1 MPAARG
7 GRDMKSIAFV
17 GLGNMGLPMAANLVK
32 AGYRVHAADVRR
44 EAVEVAVGQ
53 GALGAG
59 SAAEAT
65 ARADVVITM
74 VPNSPEVEIAYLGP
88 QGVLEGAR
96 RGQIAIDM
104 STIDPATTR
113 RVGARLEAAGV
124 HMLDAPVSGGVPG
137 AVAGTLTIMVGG
149 APAVVAEARPILGA
163 MGKNV
168 VHVGPLG
175 SGEVAKICNNLLAG
189 VSMIAA
195 AEAFTI
201 GIRAGVDPKILH
213 DVIRTSSGNCW
224 AIEHNCPVP
233 GLVPKSASNRDF
245 AAGFM
250 TDLMAKDLSLA
261 RAAAR
266 DLGVPC
272 FTGALAH
279 DLYVLAS
286 RHGLGRKDFSAVIQL
301 LTASEGERS
310 A

>member
-1 MPAARG
+1 
-7 GRDMKSIAFV
+7 MKPIAFI
-17 GLGNMGLPMAANLVK
+17 GLGNMGLPMVANLIK
-32 AGYRVHAADVRR
+32 AGHRVHAADVRS
-44 EAVEVAVGQ
+44 EAVEAAVAQ
-53 GALGAG
+53 GAVAAR
-59 SAAEAT
+59 SAADAT
-65 ARADVVITM
+65 RQAEVVVTM
-74 VPNSPEVEIAYLGP
+74 VPNSPEVEVAYLGSG
-88 QGVLEGAR
+88 GVLEGAR

-113 RVGARLEAAGV
+113 KVGARLDAAGV
-124 HMLDAPVSGGVPG
+124 RMLDAPVSGGVPG

-149 APAVVAEARPILGA
+149 DPAVFAETRPILGL

-189 VSMIAA
+189 VSMVAA

-213 DVIRTSSGNCW
+213 EVIRTSSGNCW
-224 AIEHNCPVP
+224 ALEHNCPVP

-245 AAGFM
+245 APGFM

-279 DLYVLAS
+279 DLYMLAS
-286 RHGLGRKDFSAVIQL
+286 RHGLGRRDFSSVIQL
-301 LTASEGERS
+301 LTASEGSEPR
-310 A
+310 

>member
-1 MPAARG
+1 
-7 GRDMKSIAFV
+7 MKAIAFV
-17 GLGNMGLPMAANLVK
+17 GVGNMGLPMVANLIK
-32 AGYRVHAADVRR
+32 AGHRVHAADVRR
-44 EAVEVAVGQ
+44 EAVEAAVSQ
-53 GALGAG
+53 GAQGAE

-65 ARADVVITM
+65 SRAEVVITM
-74 VPNSPEVEIAYLGP
+74 VPNSPEVAVAYLGP
-88 QGVLEGAR
+88 SGVLKGAR

-113 RVGARLEAAGV
+113 KVGARLEAAGV
-124 HMLDAPVSGGVPG
+124 RMLDAPVSGGVPG

-149 APAVVAEARPILGA
+149 DPGAVAEVRPILAA

-201 GIRAGVDPKILH
+201 GTRAGVDPKILH
-213 DVIRTSSGNCW
+213 EVIRTSSGNCW
-224 AIEHNCPVP
+224 ALAHNCPSP
-233 GLVPKSASNRDF
+233 GLGPKAASSRDF

-279 DLYVLAS
+279 DLYMLAS
-286 RHGLGRKDFSAVIQL
+286 RHGLGRKDFSSVIEL
-301 LTASEGERS
+301 LTGSEGRRS

>member
-1 MPAARG
+1 
-7 GRDMKSIAFV
+7 MKSIAFV
-17 GLGNMGLPMAANLVK
+17 GLGNMGLPMVANLVK

-44 EAVEVAVGQ
+44 EAVEAAVGQ
-53 GALGAG
+53 GALAAE
-59 SAAEAT
+59 SAAGAT
-65 ARADVVITM
+65 GRAEVVITM

-88 QGVLEGAR
+88 GGVLEGAR
-96 RGQIAIDM
+96 AGQIAIDM

-113 RVGARLEAAGV
+113 KIGARLEAAGV
-124 HMLDAPVSGGVPG
+124 RMLDAPVSGGVPG

-149 APAVVAEARPILGA
+149 DPAVVAQARPILGA

-189 VSMIAA
+189 VSMLAA

-224 AIEHNCPVP
+224 ALEHNCPVP
-233 GLVPKSASNRDF
+233 GLVPKSASNRNF

-250 TDLMAKDLSLA
+250 TDLMAKDLGLA
-261 RAAAR
+261 VNAAR
-266 DLGVPC
+266 ELRVPV
-272 FTGALAH
+272 AVAPAAQQL
-279 DLYVLAS
+279 LRLAS
-286 RHGLGRKDFSAVIQL
+286 SHGYGRKDFSSVYAFL
-301 LTASEGERS
+301 KPSSGTAPV
-310 A
+310 

>member
-1 MPAARG
+1 
-7 GRDMKSIAFV
+7 MKSIAFV
-17 GLGNMGLPMAANLVK
+17 GLGNMGLPMVANLVK

-44 EAVEVAVGQ
+44 EAVDTAVGG
-53 GALGAG
+53 GALAAE
-59 SAAEAT
+59 SAAGAT
-65 ARADVVITM
+65 GRAEVIITM
-74 VPNSPEVEIAYLGP
+74 LPNSPDVEIAYLGP
-88 QGVLEGAR
+88 GGVLEGAR
-96 RGQIAIDM
+96 AGQLAIDM

-113 RVGARLEAAGV
+113 KVGARLEAAGV
-124 HMLDAPVSGGVPG
+124 RMLDAPVSGGVPG

-149 APAVVAEARPILGA
+149 DPAVVAQARPILGA

-189 VSMIAA
+189 VSMLAA

-224 AIEHNCPVP
+224 ALEHNCPVP
-233 GLVPKSASNRDF
+233 GLVPTSASNRGF

-279 DLYVLAS
+279 DVYMLAS
-286 RHGLGRKDFSAVIQL
+286 RHGLGRKDFSSVIQL
-301 LTASEGERS
+301 LTASEGGDS
-310 A
+310 G

>member
-1 MPAARG
+1 
-7 GRDMKSIAFV
+7 
-17 GLGNMGLPMAANLVK
+17 
-32 AGYRVHAADVRR
+32 
-44 EAVEVAVGQ
+44 
-53 GALGAG
+53 
-59 SAAEAT
+59 
-65 ARADVVITM
+65 
-74 VPNSPEVEIAYLGP
+74 
-88 QGVLEGAR
+88 
-96 RGQIAIDM
+96 M

-113 RVGARLEAAGV
+113 KVGARLEAAGV
-124 HMLDAPVSGGVPG
+124 RMLDAPVSGGVPG

-149 APAVVAEARPILGA
+149 DPAVVAQARPVLSA

-175 SGEVAKICNNLLAG
+175 AGEVAKICNNLVAG
-189 VSMIAA
+189 VSMIAV

-213 DVIRTSSGNCW
+213 EVIRTSSGGCW
-224 AIEHNCPVP
+224 ALEHNCPVA
-233 GLVPKSASNRDF
+233 GLVPKSASNREF

-272 FTGALAH
+272 FSGALAH

-286 RHGLGRKDFSAVIQL
+286 RHGLGRKDFSSVIQL
-301 LTASEGERS
+301 LTASEQGDPR
-310 A
+310 

>member
-1 MPAARG
+1 
-7 GRDMKSIAFV
+7 MKPIAFI
-17 GLGNMGLPMAANLVK
+17 GLGNMGLPMVANLIK
-32 AGYRVHAADVRR
+32 AGHRVHAADVRS
-44 EAVEVAVGQ
+44 EAVEAAVAQ
-53 GALGAG
+53 GAVAAR
-59 SAAEAT
+59 SAADAT
-65 ARADVVITM
+65 RQAEVVVTM
-74 VPNSPEVEIAYLGP
+74 VPNSPEVEVAYLAAG
-88 QGVLEGAR
+88 GVLEGAR

-113 RVGARLEAAGV
+113 KVGARLDAAGIR
-124 HMLDAPVSGGVPG
+124 MLDAPVSGGVPG

-149 APAVVAEARPILGA
+149 DPAVFAEARPILGL

-189 VSMIAA
+189 VSMVAA

-201 GIRAGVDPKILH
+201 GIRSGVDPKILH
-213 DVIRTSSGNCW
+213 EVIRTSSGNCW
-224 AIEHNCPVP
+224 ALEHNCPVP

-245 AAGFM
+245 APGFM

-279 DLYVLAS
+279 DLYMLAS
-286 RHGLGRKDFSAVIQL
+286 RHGLGRRDFSSVIQL
-301 LTASEGERS
+301 LTASEGGEAR
-310 A
+310 

>member
-1 MPAARG
+1 
-7 GRDMKSIAFV
+7 MKSIAFI
-17 GLGNMGLPMAANLVK
+17 GLGNMGLPMVANLLK
-32 AGYRVHAADVRR
+32 AGYRVHAYDVRH
-44 EAVEVAVGQ
+44 EAVEAAVGQ
-53 GALGAG
+53 GALAAE
-59 SAAEAT
+59 SAADATSRAEA
-65 ARADVVITM
+65 VVTM
-74 VPNSPEVEIAYLGP
+74 VPNSPEVEAAYLGP
-88 QGVLEGAR
+88 KGVLDGAR
-96 RGQIAIDM
+96 SGQIAVDM

-113 RVGARLEAAGV
+113 KVGARLEAVGV
-124 HMLDAPVSGGVPG
+124 RMLDAPVSGGVPG

-149 APAVVAEARPILGA
+149 DPAVVAQARALLGA

-168 VHVGPLG
+168 IHVGPLG
-175 SGEVAKICNNLLAG
+175 AGEVAKICNNLMAG
-189 VSMIAA
+189 VAMIAA

-201 GIRAGVDPKILH
+201 GMRAGVDPKILH

-224 AIEHNCPVP
+224 AIEHNCPVA
-233 GLVPKSASNRDF
+233 GLVPKAASNLDF

-279 DLYVLAS
+279 DLYMLAS

-301 LTASEGERS
+301 LTASEGGGPG
-310 A
+310 

>member
-1 MPAARG
+1 
-7 GRDMKSIAFV
+7 
-17 GLGNMGLPMAANLVK
+17 
-32 AGYRVHAADVRR
+32 
-44 EAVEVAVGQ
+44 
-53 GALGAG
+53 
-59 SAAEAT
+59 
-65 ARADVVITM
+65 
-74 VPNSPEVEIAYLGP
+74 
-88 QGVLEGAR
+88 
-96 RGQIAIDM
+96 
-104 STIDPATTR
+104 
-113 RVGARLEAAGV
+113 
-124 HMLDAPVSGGVPG
+124 
-137 AVAGTLTIMVGG
+137 MVGG
-149 APAVVAEARPILGA
+149 DPAVVAQARPILGA

-189 VSMIAA
+189 VSMLAA

-224 AIEHNCPVP
+224 ALEHNCPVP

-279 DLYVLAS
+279 DVYMLAS
-286 RHGLGRKDFSAVIQL
+286 RHGLGRKDFSSVIQF
-301 LTASEGERS
+301 LTASEGGDS
-310 A
+310 S

>member
-1 MPAARG
+1 
-7 GRDMKSIAFV
+7 MKPIAFI
-17 GLGNMGLPMAANLVK
+17 GLGNMGLPMVANLIK
-32 AGYRVHAADVRR
+32 AGHRVHAADVRS
-44 EAVEVAVGQ
+44 EAVEAATAQ
-53 GALGAG
+53 GAVAAR
-59 SAAEAT
+59 SAADAT
-65 ARADVVITM
+65 RQAEVVITM
-74 VPNSPEVEIAYLGP
+74 VPNSPEVEVAYLGP
-88 QGVLEGAR
+88 GGVLEGAR
-96 RGQIAIDM
+96 RGQIVIDM

-113 RVGARLEAAGV
+113 KVGARLDAAGV
-124 HMLDAPVSGGVPG
+124 RMLDAPVSGGVPG

-149 APAVVAEARPILGA
+149 DPDVFAEARPILGL

-189 VSMIAA
+189 VSMVAA

-213 DVIRTSSGNCW
+213 EVIRTSSGNCW
-224 AIEHNCPVP
+224 ALEHNCPVP

-245 AAGFM
+245 APGFM

-279 DLYVLAS
+279 DLYMLAS
-286 RHGLGRKDFSAVIQL
+286 RHGLGRRDFSSVIQL
-301 LTASEGERS
+301 LTASEGEEPR
-310 A
+310 

>member
-1 MPAARG
+1 
-7 GRDMKSIAFV
+7 MKPIAFI
-17 GLGNMGLPMAANLVK
+17 GLGNMGLPMVANLIK
-32 AGYRVHAADVRR
+32 AGHRVHAADVRS
-44 EAVEVAVGQ
+44 EAVEAAVAQ
-53 GALGAG
+53 GAVAAR
-59 SAAEAT
+59 SAADAT
-65 ARADVVITM
+65 RQAEVVVTM
-74 VPNSPEVEIAYLGP
+74 VPNSPEVEVAYLGAG
-88 QGVLEGAR
+88 GVLEGAR
-96 RGQIAIDM
+96 RGQIAIDL

-113 RVGARLEAAGV
+113 KVGARLDAAGIR
-124 HMLDAPVSGGVPG
+124 MLDAPVSGGVPG
-137 AVAGTLTIMVGG
+137 AVAGTLTIMLGG
-149 APAVVAEARPILGA
+149 DPAVFAEARPILGL

-189 VSMIAA
+189 VSMVAA

-213 DVIRTSSGNCW
+213 EVIRTSSGNCW
-224 AIEHNCPVP
+224 ALEHNCPVP

-245 AAGFM
+245 APGFM

-279 DLYVLAS
+279 DLYMLAS
-286 RHGLGRKDFSAVIQL
+286 RHGLGRRDFSSVIQL
-301 LTASEGERS
+301 LTASEGGEAR
-310 A
+310 

>member
-1 MPAARG
+1 
-7 GRDMKSIAFV
+7 
-17 GLGNMGLPMAANLVK
+17 MGLPMVANLLK
-32 AGYRVHAADVRR
+32 AGYPVHAYDVRR
-44 EAVEVAVGQ
+44 EAVDLAVTQ
-53 GALGAG
+53 GASPAA
-59 SAAEAT
+59 SPAEA
-65 ARADVVITM
+65 ASRAEVVVTM
-74 VPNSPEVEIAYLGP
+74 VPNSPEVEVAYLGP
-88 QGVLEGAR
+88 KGVLDGAR
-96 RGQIAIDM
+96 AGQVAIDM

-113 RVGARLEAAGV
+113 RVGARLEAVGV
-124 HMLDAPVSGGVPG
+124 QMLDAPVSGGVPG

-149 APAVVAEARPILGA
+149 DPAVFAQARPILGT

-201 GIRAGVDPKILH
+201 GLRAGVDPKILH
-213 DVIRTSSGNCW
+213 EIIRTSSGNCW
-224 AIEHNCPVP
+224 AIENNCPVP

-245 AAGFM
+245 APGFM

-279 DLYVLAS
+279 DLYMLAS
-286 RHGLGRKDFSAVIQL
+286 RHGLGRKDFSSVIQL
-301 LTASEGERS
+301 LTASEGS
-310 A
+310 GAG

>member
-1 MPAARG
+1 MT
-7 GRDMKSIAFV
+7 SIAFV
-17 GLGNMGLPMAANLVK
+17 GLGNMGLPMVANLIK
-32 AGYRVHAADVRR
+32 AGHRVHAADVRR
-44 EAVEVAVGQ
+44 EAVEAAVAR
-53 GALGAG
+53 GALGAE

-65 ARADVVITM
+65 GRAEVVITM

-88 QGVLEGAR
+88 KGVLEGAR
-96 RGQIAIDM
+96 ADQMAIDM

-113 RVGARLEAAGV
+113 KVGARLEAAGV
-124 HMLDAPVSGGVPG
+124 RMLDAPVSGGVPG

-149 APAVVAEARPILGA
+149 DPAVVARARPILGA
-163 MGKNV
+163 MGKNI

-201 GIRAGVDPKILH
+201 GTRAGVDPKILH

-279 DLYVLAS
+279 DLYMLAS
-286 RHGLGRKDFSAVIQL
+286 RHGLGGKDFSSVIQL
-301 LTASEGERS
+301 LTASERPSSG
-310 A
+310 

>member
-1 MPAARG
+1 
-7 GRDMKSIAFV
+7 MKSIAFV
-17 GLGNMGLPMAANLVK
+17 GLGNMGLPMVANLIK
-32 AGYRVHAADVRR
+32 AGHHVHAADVRR
-44 EAVEVAVGQ
+44 EAVEAAVAQ
-53 GALGAG
+53 GALGAD

-65 ARADVVITM
+65 SRAEVVITM

-96 RGQIAIDM
+96 PGQIAIDM

-113 RVGARLEAAGV
+113 KVGARLEAAGV
-124 HMLDAPVSGGVPG
+124 RMLDAPVSGGVPG

-149 APAVVAEARPILGA
+149 DPAVVARARPILGA

-175 SGEVAKICNNLLAG
+175 TGEVAKICNNLLAG
-189 VSMIAA
+189 VSMVAA

-201 GIRAGVDPKILH
+201 GTRAGVDPKILH

-245 AAGFM
+245 TAGFM

-279 DLYVLAS
+279 DLYMLAS
-286 RHGLGRKDFSAVIQL
+286 RHGLGRKDFSSVIQL
-301 LTASEGERS
+301 LTASEGGISE
-310 A
+310 

>member
-1 MPAARG
+1 
-7 GRDMKSIAFV
+7 MKSIAFI
-17 GLGNMGLPMAANLVK
+17 GLGNMGLPMVANLVK
-32 AGYRVHAADVRR
+32 AGYRVHATDVRR
-44 EAVEVAVGQ
+44 EAVEAAVSH
-53 GALGAG
+53 GALAAD
-59 SAAEAT
+59 SAADAT
-65 ARADVVITM
+65 TRAEVVVTM
-74 VPNSPEVEIAYLGP
+74 VPNSPEVEVAYLGP
-88 QGVLEGAR
+88 RGVLEGAR

-113 RVGARLEAAGV
+113 RVGARLEAVGV
-124 HMLDAPVSGGVPG
+124 RMLDAPVSGGVPG

-149 APAVVAEARPILGA
+149 EPDAVAEARPILA
-163 MGKNV
+163 TMGKNV

-195 AEAFTI
+195 AEAFAI
-201 GIRAGVDPKILH
+201 GTRAGVDPKILH
-213 DVIRTSSGNCW
+213 EVIRTSSGNCW

-266 DLGVPC
+266 DLGVSC

-279 DLYVLAS
+279 DLYMLAS
-286 RHGLGRKDFSAVIQL
+286 RHGLGRKDFSSVIQL
-301 LTASEGERS
+301 LTAEGGRP

>member
-1 MPAARG
+1 MT
-7 GRDMKSIAFV
+7 SIGFV
-17 GLGNMGLPMAANLVK
+17 GLGNMGLPMVANLVK

-44 EAVEVAVGQ
+44 EAVEAAVGQ
-53 GALGAG
+53 GALAAE
-59 SAAEAT
+59 SAAAAT
-65 ARADVVITM
+65 GRAEVVITM

-88 QGVLEGAR
+88 GGVLEGAR
-96 RGQIAIDM
+96 GGQIAIDM

-113 RVGARLEAAGV
+113 KVGARLEAAGV
-124 HMLDAPVSGGVPG
+124 RMLDAPVSGGVPG

-149 APAVVAEARPILGA
+149 DPAVVAQARPILGA

-189 VSMIAA
+189 VSMLAA

-224 AIEHNCPVP
+224 ALEHNCPVP
-233 GLVPKSASNRDF
+233 GLVPKSASNRGF

-279 DLYVLAS
+279 DVYMLAS
-286 RHGLGRKDFSAVIQL
+286 RHGLGRKDFSSVIQL
-301 LTASEGERS
+301 LTASEGGDS
-310 A
+310 G

>member
-1 MPAARG
+1 
-7 GRDMKSIAFV
+7 MKSIAFV
-17 GLGNMGLPMAANLVK
+17 GLGNMGLPMVANLLK
-32 AGYRVHAADVRR
+32 AGYQVHAYDVRR
-44 EAVEVAVGQ
+44 EAIEAAVGQ
-53 GALGAG
+53 GAMAAS
-59 SAAEAT
+59 SAADATSHGEA
-65 ARADVVITM
+65 VITM

-88 QGVLEGAR
+88 QGVLDGAR
-96 RGQIAIDM
+96 SGQLAIDM

-113 RVGARLEAAGV
+113 KVGARLEANGV
-124 HMLDAPVSGGVPG
+124 RMLDAPVSGGVPG

-149 APAVVAEARPILGA
+149 DPAAVAEARPILSA

-175 SGEVAKICNNLLAG
+175 AGEVAKICNNLLAG

-213 DVIRTSSGNCW
+213 EVIRTSSGNCW
-224 AIEHNCPVP
+224 ALEHNCPVA
-233 GLVPKSASNRDF
+233 GLAPKAASNRDF

-279 DLYVLAS
+279 DLYMLAS
-286 RHGLGRKDFSAVIQL
+286 RHGLGRKDFSSVIQL
-301 LTASEGERS
+301 LTASEHGGPG
-310 A
+310 

>member
-1 MPAARG
+1 M
-7 GRDMKSIAFV
+7 
-17 GLGNMGLPMAANLVK
+17 
-32 AGYRVHAADVRR
+32 
-44 EAVEVAVGQ
+44 
-53 GALGAG
+53 
-59 SAAEAT
+59 
-65 ARADVVITM
+65 
-74 VPNSPEVEIAYLGP
+74 
-88 QGVLEGAR
+88 
-96 RGQIAIDM
+96 
-104 STIDPATTR
+104 
-113 RVGARLEAAGV
+113 
-124 HMLDAPVSGGVPG
+124 
-137 AVAGTLTIMVGG
+137 
-149 APAVVAEARPILGA
+149 RPILGA

-201 GIRAGVDPKILH
+201 GTRAGVDPKILH

-279 DLYVLAS
+279 DLYMLAS
-286 RHGLGRKDFSAVIQL
+286 RHGLGRKDFSSVIQL
-301 LTASEGERS
+301 LTASEGGGS
-310 A
+310 G